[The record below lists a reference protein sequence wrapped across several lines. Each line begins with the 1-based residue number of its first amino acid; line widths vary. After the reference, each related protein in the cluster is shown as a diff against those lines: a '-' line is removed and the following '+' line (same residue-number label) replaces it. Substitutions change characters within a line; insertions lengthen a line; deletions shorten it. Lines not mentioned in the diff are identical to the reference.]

1 MQPTCTAP
9 CIANP
14 NSTNPYHALTDR
26 KIQINDRK
34 TEKVISLSVYLQ
46 NKNDKDGKIV
56 CQSFNFPVGAPF
68 PYRVFINRK
77 FLDVK
82 SEILSL
88 SNEDNRKIYFH
99 SQGNEFPYQGSHQNW
114 MTRKLDYTQFLKFNF
129 IHSNRS
135 SYHIKHHKV

>member
-1 MQPTCTAP
+1 
-9 CIANP
+9 
-14 NSTNPYHALTDR
+14 LTDR

-88 SNEDNRKIYFH
+88 SNEDNRKIGKYI
-99 SQGNEFPYQGSHQNW
+99 STVKEMNSPIRAAIRIG
-114 MTRKLDYTQFLKFNF
+114 
-129 IHSNRS
+129 
-135 SYHIKHHKV
+135 